1 MIKVLNTCIIIELI
15 FFRKFK
21 RENEPLSFEESEY
34 RALLIKQWHKVKSKQ
49 HHTEL
54 SILSTAM
61 EVQMNALNSLRQES
75 LAETHVILFCLI
87 LSIK

>member
-1 MIKVLNTCIIIELI
+1 MI

-34 RALLIKQWHKVKSKQ
+34 RALLMKQWHKVKSKQ

-75 LAETHVILFCLI
+75 EALYQQAIQVFNTFIII
-87 LSIK
+87 LSFYAQY